1 MTPSGGSYTSAM
13 SYAALKA
20 LEGTEVGVTDW
31 MEITQDR
38 VDQFADAT
46 DDHQWIHVDP
56 ERALHG
62 PFGGTIAHG
71 FLTLS
76 LVVPLASHVE
86 LPIEGVK
93 MALNYG
99 LDRVRFTNPVRVGA
113 RIRLRREILEVV
125 EAKDGGVQVKNG
137 MTIEIEGEER
147 PAAVAETLV
156 RVYF

>member
-1 MTPSGGSYTSAM
+1 MAPSGGPYTSGM
-13 SYAALKA
+13 SYEALKA

-56 ERALHG
+56 ERASTG

-76 LVVPLASHVE
+76 LVVPLASQVE

-113 RIRLRREILEVV
+113 RIRLRREILEVA

>member
-1 MTPSGGSYTSAM
+1 M
-13 SYAALKA
+13 SYEALKA

-31 MEITQDR
+31 MEITQER

-56 ERALHG
+56 ERAANG

-76 LVVPLASHVE
+76 LVVPLGAQVE

-99 LDRVRFTNPVRVGA
+99 LDRVRFTNPVRVGS
-113 RIRLRREILEVV
+113 RIRLRRELLEVTQ
-125 EAKDGGVQVKNG
+125 AKDGGVQVKNG
-137 MTIEIEGEER
+137 MTIEVEGEER
-147 PAAVAETLV
+147 PAAVAETLA

>member
-1 MTPSGGSYTSAM
+1 M
-13 SYAALKA
+13 SYEALKA

-56 ERALHG
+56 ERASTG

-76 LVVPLASHVE
+76 LVVPLASQVE

-113 RIRLRREILEVV
+113 RIRLRREILEVA

>member
-1 MTPSGGSYTSAM
+1 M
-13 SYAALKA
+13 SYEALKA
-20 LEGTEVGVTDW
+20 LQGTEVGVTDW

-38 VDQFADAT
+38 VDRFADAT

-56 ERALHG
+56 ERASNG

-76 LVVPLASHVE
+76 LVVPLASQVE
-86 LPIEGVK
+86 LPIEGVR

-99 LDRVRFTNPVRVGA
+99 LDRVRFTNPVRVGS
-113 RIRLRREILEVV
+113 RIRLRREILEVT